1 LKMAFTIQD
10 LICTNATTA
19 IIAAVA
25 MREHRHII
33 AKLAQLYLIYTMHLP
48 MAVSLYR
55 LVVGRIIHDTKLFKA
70 KSQVHGTTVHEINP

>member
-1 LKMAFTIQD
+1 MAFTIQD

-33 AKLAQLYLIYTMHLP
+33 AKLAQVYLIYTMHLP
-48 MAVSLYR
+48 MAMPLYR
-55 LVVGRIIHDTKLFKA
+55 LVVGRIIHDAKLFKA

>member
-1 LKMAFTIQD
+1 MAFTIQD

-19 IIAAVA
+19 IVAAVA

-48 MAVSLYR
+48 TAVSLYR
-55 LVVGRIIHDTKLFKA
+55 LVVGRIIHDTKLFKV
-70 KSQVHGTTVHEINP
+70 KSQVHGTTVQETNP

>member
-1 LKMAFTIQD
+1 MAFTIQD

-70 KSQVHGTTVHEINP
+70 KSQVHGTTVHEITP

>member
-1 LKMAFTIQD
+1 MAFTIQD

-55 LVVGRIIHDTKLFKA
+55 LVVGRIIHDAKLSKA
-70 KSQVHGTTVHEINP
+70 KSQVHGTTVHETNP

>member
-1 LKMAFTIQD
+1 MAFTIQD

-33 AKLAQLYLIYTMHLP
+33 VKLAQLYLIYTMHLP